1 MSKIR
6 EISNTGKFHTAD
18 YLKAIGVP
26 DIPPSTSP
34 FDPGYDPVTF
44 RGSLGAEFPP
54 HVDSED
60 RTGEIVERWRD
71 SPPEACLNGNSA
83 NYLRRSGQLK
93 DLDFI
98 LSHIND
104 LDGAFALG
112 NNEIIEVFDEAMA
125 TARAKGSLSNLVEA
139 R

>member
-1 MSKIR
+1 VANRLAGRHGKIAVIVAGSKGEFR
-6 EISNTGKFHTAD
+6 EEDQMCCAWIGRD
-18 YLKAIGVP
+18 LMKA
-26 DIPPSTSP
+26 
-34 FDPGYDPVTF
+34 GYT
-44 RGSLGAEFPP
+44 LAN
-54 HVDSED
+54 D
-60 RTGEIVERWRD
+60 RTREIVERWHD

-104 LDGAFALG
+104 LDGAFVLK
-112 NNEIIEVFDEAMA
+112 NDEIIEVFDGVMSLGR
-125 TARAKGSLSNLVEA
+125 ARGSLSNFAEA